1 MHESTQHQDLWL
13 LKAWDDTQAETSRSS
28 RRKSSPGAT
37 AGRGPLVPV
46 TPTEKDGGHHHLVW
60 VLCVAFFCILS
71 LLSWWSTLGRRQK
84 LNPHGNTSA
93 AVGNNHQKAV
103 ISLEADSLE
112 KILISLEANSLEKT
126 LISLEANSLEKTL
139 ISLEAD
145 SLEKTLISLE
155 ADSLEKTLMLGKTK
169 GRRRKGNREWDGG
182 MASPTH
188 GLEFEQA
195 LGDGEG
201 QGSLVCC
208 IHGAAKSQTRLSDWT
223 ITPGKVTEAPGGPLP
238 TDLPS
243 QMPQRFTHAL
253 TCGRAET
260 QNMENVNKQKRP

>member
-13 LKAWDDTQAETSRSS
+13 LKAWDDTQAETSCNS

-37 AGRGPLVPV
+37 AGRGPLVLV

-60 VLCVAFFCILS
+60 VSCVAFFCILS
-71 LLSWWSTLGRRQK
+71 LLSWWRTLRRQK

-112 KILISLEANSLEKT
+112 KILIFLEANL
-126 LISLEANSLEKTL
+126 LEKTL

-169 GRRRKGNREWDGG
+169 GRRRKGNREWDGW
-182 MASPTH
+182 MASPSQWTWVWASSGRWWGTRKPGVLH
-188 GLEFEQA
+188 PWGRKESDTTEWLNNNPW
-195 LGDGEG
+195 
-201 QGSLVCC
+201 
-208 IHGAAKSQTRLSDWT
+208 KSHWSPRRSSPHWSPFADATKVHTCAYMWQSWD
-223 ITPGKVTEAPGGPLP
+223 PEYGKC
-238 TDLPS
+238 
-243 QMPQRFTHAL
+243 Q
-253 TCGRAET
+253 
-260 QNMENVNKQKRP
+260 